1 MADLRPRNMTQAEF
15 AAMLQREGFS
25 ACSKTAVSLAERP
38 AESGVQFTPQARKV
52 AQGLL
57 KSTRRAENRA
67 NPNKTTVWLDDDLR
81 AWVEQKAYLDDTN
94 VGTVIRDILA
104 QAMSEDKRKHDK
116 YRALQI
122 SDERYMELAMEET
135 PLQKLVREIEEAR
148 KAASDAATSE
158 AAGAPETNG
167 RQSAVPTGHLH
178 DSRNKEENQG

>member
-1 MADLRPRNMTQAEF
+1 MAELRPKHMTQGEF
-15 AAMLQREGFS
+15 AAMLRESGFP
-25 ACSKTAVSLAERP
+25 ACSKAAVSLAERSK
-38 AESGVQFTPQARKV
+38 ETGVQFTPEARKA
-52 AQGLL
+52 AQELF
-57 KSTRRAENRA
+57 KSTRRAENRV
-67 NPNKTTVWLDDDLR
+67 NGNKTTVWLDDELR

-122 SDERYMELAMEET
+122 SDERYMELAMKET

-158 AAGAPETNG
+158 AAGN
-167 RQSAVPTGHLH
+167 
-178 DSRNKEENQG
+178 